1 MKTVVKATENILFAA
16 AVAIMVCALACQLLH
31 LKPVVVVSGSM
42 EPSIMT
48 GSLAF
53 IDKKDKVI
61 EEGDIISFYAGD
73 ALVTHRVIEITENG
87 YRTKGDNNESADAGL
102 VTDSQLEGTLIF
114 NLQGM
119 GFFLKVVALPIGT
132 ATTLLYIIMKGI
144 NKGKRND

>member
-87 YRTKGDNNESADAGL
+87 YRTKGDNNETADAGI
-102 VTDSQLEGTLIF
+102 VTDGQLEGTLVF
-114 NLQGM
+114 NLRGM
-119 GFFLKVVALPIGT
+119 GYFLKVFALPVGT
-132 ATTLLYIIMKGI
+132 AMTLLYIIMKGI

>member
-31 LKPVVVVSGSM
+31 LKPVVVDSGSM

-87 YRTKGDNNESADAGL
+87 YRTKGDNNETADAGI
-102 VTDSQLEGTLIF
+102 VTDGQLEGTLVF
-114 NLQGM
+114 NLRGM
-119 GFFLKVVALPIGT
+119 GYFLKVFALPVGT
-132 ATTLLYIIMKGI
+132 AMTLLYIIMKGI